1 MKFEQVTLEN
11 GLQVVAEI
19 HPGAHSAAVGIFV
32 DAGSRDETAE
42 IAGVSHFLEHMAFKG
57 TASRSADDVNR
68 ELDEMGSHSNART
81 SEEQTIYHASVLPI
95 FLPEITKL
103 FCDLMRPSLRSE
115 DFETEKKVIVEEI
128 LMYDDQPPFGGHE
141 RLMAAYYGSHPLGQS
156 VLGTVDSVT
165 ALTPESMRRYFDDRY
180 SSDNIIIAAAG
191 KVDWDLWLESIREAT
206 SDWRPSGRTR
216 SIQSVEPCLGREMMT
231 KPQAS
236 QEYLLQLSAAPGA
249 TDADRFAA
257 RLLSTIFG
265 DDTGSRL
272 FWEFVDP
279 GKAEFAG
286 VGNYEFLGNGV
297 AFTILCC
304 EPEAMEENLER
315 LTQLQKEIATGSI
328 SEDELERAKRKTMAS
343 LLLQSERPENRMFSV
358 GNQWRVHKRY
368 RTAREVAEQY
378 RNITL
383 NDLRQVAE
391 KYRFDQNYTLL
402 VGPREAG

>member
-1 MKFEQVTLEN
+1 MKFEHVTLDN

-32 DAGSRDETAE
+32 DAGSRDEVAS

-57 TASRSADDVNR
+57 TPSRSADDVNR

-81 SEEQTIYHASVLPI
+81 SEEQTIYHASVLPV
-95 FLPEITKL
+95 FLPEITRL

-115 DFETEKKVIVEEI
+115 DFETEKKVIIEEI

-165 ALTPESMRRYFDDRY
+165 GLTPESMRKYFEERY

-191 KVDWDLWLESIREAT
+191 KVDWEPWLDAIKDAT
-206 SDWRPSGRTR
+206 ADWKPSGRMRQITAV
-216 SIQSVEPCLGREMMT
+216 QPCLGREVMT

-249 TDADRFAA
+249 TDDDRIAA
-257 RLLSTIFG
+257 RLLATIFG

-286 VGNYEFLGNGV
+286 VGNYEFVGNGV

-304 EPEAMEENLER
+304 EPEAMDSNLER
-315 LTQLQKEIATGSI
+315 LTELQREIGSGNVT
-328 SEDELERAKRKTMAS
+328 EDELERAKRKTMAS

-358 GNQWRVHKRY
+358 GNQWRIHQRY
-368 RTAREVAEQY
+368 RTAREVAERY
-378 RNITL
+378 RKVTL
-383 NDLRQVAE
+383 ADLKRVAE
-391 KYRFDQNYTLL
+391 TYRYDQNFTLL
-402 VGPREAG
+402 VGPREAS